1 MSTLRVSSAFDGGN
15 AEVVEATDP
24 GAIRLRIR
32 EDAAAGF
39 LQWFHFR
46 VTGADAPIVV
56 RIENAGDAAYA
67 KGWVG
72 YQAVASTD
80 RERWVR
86 VPTSYADGVLEIRHP
101 AAPAVWFAYFAP
113 FSMERHHDL
122 VARAARDP
130 RVTLEVLGATLDG
143 QDLDCLSIGEG
154 PHSIWC
160 VARQHPGET
169 MAEHFVEGFL
179 ARLLDRDDPVARAL
193 LQRARV
199 HVVPNMNPDGSRRG
213 HLRTNAAGA
222 NLNREWLEP
231 TMARSPEVFVV
242 RDRMLET
249 GVDLCLDVHGDEEL
263 PYAFIAGPDGV
274 PSFSAHQRA
283 LLDRFESELARRSP
297 DFQTERGYPPAA
309 PGEAN
314 LRMCTN
320 WVAERFGCLAMTLE
334 MPFKDAAN
342 HPMPETGWSPARSRQ
357 LGAACLGAIA
367 AVADDLRHAV
377 GSSP

>member
-113 FSMERHHDL
+113 SRWS
-122 VARAARDP
+122 
-130 RVTLEVLGATLDG
+130 ATTT
-143 QDLDCLSIGEG
+143 S
-154 PHSIWC
+154 
-160 VARQHPGET
+160 
-169 MAEHFVEGFL
+169 
-179 ARLLDRDDPVARAL
+179 
-193 LQRARV
+193 
-199 HVVPNMNPDGSRRG
+199 
-213 HLRTNAAGA
+213 
-222 NLNREWLEP
+222 
-231 TMARSPEVFVV
+231 SPE
-242 RDRMLET
+242 
-249 GVDLCLDVHGDEEL
+249 
-263 PYAFIAGPDGV
+263 P
-274 PSFSAHQRA
+274 RA
-283 LLDRFESELARRSP
+283 I
-297 DFQTERGYPPAA
+297 RG
-309 PGEAN
+309 
-314 LRMCTN
+314 
-320 WVAERFGCLAMTLE
+320 
-334 MPFKDAAN
+334 
-342 HPMPETGWSPARSRQ
+342 
-357 LGAACLGAIA
+357 
-367 AVADDLRHAV
+367 
-377 GSSP
+377 